1 MCTVRTRGMWEAC
14 TNDANNSVRS
24 RIVAEVWRSARRE
37 NLEIGG
43 LLHSCFSVRGGRV
56 SAESF

>member
-1 MCTVRTRGMWEAC
+1 MWEAC